1 MIKTLTYEVY
11 TVDELSPD
19 ALERAHMDYL
29 SDGDY
34 YHWADE
40 NAATLK
46 AFTDIFPVIVRDYDY
61 GCHNYVNFEMDSGL
75 YDEVYDFTGI
85 RLAKWLWNNYR
96 DRLYK
101 GKFYSTP
108 GKYVD
113 GKYTH
118 KLRRSKIILDNCCP
132 LTGYCVDDAI
142 LEPIY
147 KFMASPDNYQILED
161 IMNDCLQSWVYA
173 CRDDVEA
180 AESLE
185 SFVDMAQ
192 ANEWTFTK
200 EGKLWT
206 L

>member
-34 YHWADE
+34 YYWADE
-40 NAATLK
+40 SISTLRE
-46 AFTDIFPVIVRDYDY
+46 FEDIFPVRVRDYDCGY
-61 GCHNYVNFEMDSGL
+61 NNYVNFEM
-75 YDEVYDFTGI
+75 YYCFEDEVYDFTGT

-101 GKFYSTP
+101 GKYYSTP

-113 GKYTH
+113 DKYTYKSRH
-118 KLRRSKIILDNCCP
+118 SKIILDNCCP
-132 LTGYCVDDAI
+132 LTGYCADDAI

-147 KFMASPDNYQILED
+147 KFMASPDNYQTPED

-173 CRDDVEA
+173 CRDDVDA
-180 AESLE
+180 SESLE
-185 SFVDMAQ
+185 SFIDTAQ

>member
-1 MIKTLTYEVY
+1 MKVITKTVY

-46 AFTDIFPVIVRDYDY
+46 AFTDIFPVIVRDYEY
-61 GCHNYVNFEMDSGL
+61 GYHNYINFEMDNGL
-75 YDEVYDFTGI
+75 DDEVYDFTGI

-113 GKYTH
+113 GKYTYKSRH
-118 KLRRSKIILDNCCP
+118 SKIILDNCCP

-142 LEPIY
+142 LAPIY
-147 KFMASPDNYQILED
+147 KFMASPDNYQTLED

-185 SFVDMAQ
+185 SFIDMAQ

-200 EGKLWT
+200 EGKFWT
-206 L
+206 T